1 MGGIFVA
8 VVIISAAIM
17 IGVLIASTSVQP
29 TISSTTSMTCLLT
42 TVNVRDV
49 YDEPNNEITRVGAIV
64 ADTYRVVAFGGTDW
78 AAVDWQR
85 SGIEVNK
92 ENLQFLDWV
101 RLVEGVDILT
111 GYCEATPRLATRLV
125 F

>member
-1 MGGIFVA
+1 M

-17 IGVLIASTSVQP
+17 IGVLIASKSVQP
-29 TISSTTSMTCLLT
+29 TPSATSMACMLT

-111 GYCEATPRLATRLV
+111 GHCEATPRLETRLV